1 MLYNSEVKKMNI
13 EKKYQNLQ
21 ARYKRLA
28 EKHRSYIRKNCESRK
43 AENKKMQKMQ
53 DIITNLISKI
63 YEISPDE
70 NLYDIDLEVEKILK
84 NKIDI

>member
-1 MLYNSEVKKMNI
+1 MNI

-28 EKHRSYIRKNCESRK
+28 EKHRSYIRKNCEIKRK
-43 AENKKMQKMQ
+43 EDRKMQKMQ
-53 DIITNLISKI
+53 DIISNLVSKI

-70 NLYDIDLEVEKILK
+70 NLYEIDLEVEKILK